1 MSGSIFGK
9 MFRISTFGESHGEA
23 LGVVVDGCPSNIPI
37 ALEDIMKNM
46 DRRKPGNAKIGTTR
60 SESDKVEILSGIFEG
75 KTTGTPIALLIR
87 NTDHRSSDY
96 GKIKEVYRPS
106 HADYT
111 FDQKYGIRDYRGG
124 GRSSGRE
131 TSARVAAGSIAKRFL
146 QELGITVTAYTRSIG
161 SVSISDDA
169 FSFEEISQ
177 NPVSMPN
184 NLVAEKAVQLIAQAR
199 LAKDSIGGTVDSISD
214 DAFSFE
220 EISQNPVSMPNN
232 LVAEKAV
239 QLIAQA
245 RLAKDS
251 IGGTVECVIT
261 GVKPGIGETVFDKLD
276 ANLAYAIMGIG
287 GVKAFEV
294 GEGVKASTMYGS
306 EYNDGFYMNN
316 GKVAKTSNH
325 SGGILGGM
333 SDGSD
338 IFIKAHFKPTPS
350 IAQAQKTGFYMNNGK
365 VAKTS
370 NHSGGILGGM
380 SDGSDIFIKA
390 HFKPTPS
397 IAQAQKTITTSLED
411 TTIEIAGRHDPVIV
425 PRAVVVVESMVA
437 LTLADLIL
445 CHLGANIA
453 QIKKLY

>member
-37 ALEDIMKNM
+37 QLEDIMKNM

-60 SESDKVEILSGIFEG
+60 SESDQVEILSGVFEG

-87 NTDHRSSDY
+87 NTNQRSGDY

-131 TSARVAAGSIAKRFL
+131 TSTRVAAGSIAKLLL
-146 QELGITVTAYTRSIG
+146 QELGINVTAYTRSIG
-161 SVSISDDA
+161 SVSVSDEA

-177 NPVSMPN
+177 NPVSMPS
-184 NLVAEKAVQLIAQAR
+184 NLASEKALELIAQAR
-199 LAKDSIGGTVDSISD
+199 A
-214 DAFSFE
+214 
-220 EISQNPVSMPNN
+220 
-232 LVAEKAV
+232 
-239 QLIAQA
+239 
-245 RLAKDS
+245 AKDS
-251 IGGTVECVIT
+251 IGGTVECIIT
-261 GVKPGIGETVFDKLD
+261 GIKPGIGETVFDKLD
-276 ANLAYAIMGIG
+276 ASLAYAIMGIG

-294 GEGVKASTMYGS
+294 GEGIKASTMYGS
-306 EYNDGFYMNN
+306 EYNDGFYMKN
-316 GKVAKTSNH
+316 GKVAKS
-325 SGGILGGM
+325 
-333 SDGSD
+333 
-338 IFIKAHFKPTPS
+338 
-350 IAQAQKTGFYMNNGK
+350 
-365 VAKTS
+365 S

-397 IAQAQKTITTSLED
+397 IAQAQKTITTNLEN
-411 TTIEIAGRHDPVIV
+411 TTIEIIGRHDPVIV

-445 CHLGANIA
+445 CDLGSNLE